1 MRFRVGTHFDY
12 YKLNLIKVMKH
23 RAKALIALSL
33 LCCGLESQA
42 QEQIDY
48 YNVDFSEGIPAEMS
62 TYDLDGQTLH
72 YTMIQSGFKQ
82 GQAWVGKRE
91 DKNENRYAASACR
104 YKEIEG
110 ETLEASDDW
119 LVLPA
124 VWVRDDDATLS
135 WRGASISAKLETAS
149 GYKVCISTVG
159 DKPEDFSSSPV
170 FETTEESI
178 NSWTQHSLSLKNY
191 AGQRIYIAF
200 VNNSATGEIL
210 GIDDVVVSGSKGLCD
225 LVVDSDR
232 YIFERN
238 DLTVRGYVEACS
250 DEVITDVTVKCIS
263 SETEVEK
270 TYSSLALAKGD
281 KLEFELPNALQVDYG
296 QTLDYQV
303 IAVVNNAVTTD
314 PAKCQATALMQKFH
328 KNIVVEE
335 ATGMWCTYCPAGI
348 VAMEELEKRY
358 PDTFI
363 GLALHYND
371 QLAVD
376 DYVMDLSFPDGFPT
390 GWINRRY
397 YTSPMVQIHEDGV
410 TRYTMLDGGFE
421 TYYLE
426 EMALPAVAEIDVVAK
441 QEGKAYRVMSTLC
454 FAMDDVDADYR
465 IAYAIIENDVTGN
478 GYYQVNGYSGQDVD
492 MGGFEDL
499 PATIYD
505 IEFQHVVRAIYDDYQ
520 GVAGSVPTE
529 ISGGEKYIHEYLVEL
544 PSTVGDAKNVEVV
557 AMLIDMKTD
566 AIINAD
572 KVDLLSGIEAVGV
585 DGLAMQCDAVDGMVR
600 VKVVGDVAYDSQ
612 VAMYDVHGRLIDVK
626 KIVDN
631 RAELGGNCSSGV
643 YVIVLT
649 DGDRQMTEKIIVR

>member
-1 MRFRVGTHFDY
+1 MVDNMTKYSCRLLVMLCLMSLGISANAQQKVVY
-12 YKLNLIKVMKH
+12 Y
-23 RAKALIALSL
+23 
-33 LCCGLESQA
+33 GE
-42 QEQIDY
+42 
-48 YNVDFSEGIPAEMS
+48 DFSDGFPAEIS

-72 YTMIQSGFKQ
+72 YTMVQAGFKQ
-82 GQAWVGKRE
+82 GQSWIDKRE
-91 DKNENRYAASACR
+91 GKTDNRYAASACR
-104 YKEIEG
+104 YKEVEG
-110 ETLEASDDW
+110 ETLGPSDDW
-119 LVLPA
+119 MVLPKI
-124 VWVRDDDATLS
+124 WVRDADAVLR
-135 WRGASISAKLETAS
+135 WRAMTVNSKSEDGAGYQVRISLDGAQ
-149 GYKVCISTVG
+149 
-159 DKPEDFSSSPV
+159 PNDFVQLPV
-170 FETTEESI
+170 EEVEAESVNTWTEHE
-178 NSWTQHSLSLKNY
+178 LSLKDY

-200 VNNSATGEIL
+200 VNNSAKGEIL
-210 GIDDVVVSGSKGLCD
+210 AVDDIVVDGSKGVCD
-225 LVVDSDR
+225 LVVNSDR
-232 YIFERN
+232 YIFEHK

-529 ISGGEKYIHEYLVEL
+529 ISGGEKYTHEYLVEL

-600 VKVVGDVAYDSQ
+600 VKVIGDVAYDSQ

-631 RAELGGNCSSGV
+631 RAELGSNCSSGV

>member
-1 MRFRVGTHFDY
+1 MRYRGII
-12 YKLNLIKVMKH
+12 LS
-23 RAKALIALSL
+23 ALTMF
-33 LCCGLESQA
+33 CGLVSQA

-48 YNVDFSEGIPAEMS
+48 YNVDFSNGIPTEMS
-62 TYDLDGQTLH
+62 AYDLDSQTLH
-72 YTMIQSGFKQ
+72 YTMIQAGFKQ
-82 GQAWVGKRE
+82 GEAWIGKRE
-91 DKNENRYAASACR
+91 NKSENRYAASACR
-104 YKEIEG
+104 YKEVEG
-110 ETLEASDDW
+110 ETLGPSNDW
-119 LVLPA
+119 LVSPA
-124 VWVRDDDATLS
+124 IWVRDADAVLKWKGSTINAKAEE
-135 WRGASISAKLETAS
+135 GASYE
-149 GYKVCISTVG
+149 VRISTEG
-159 DKPEDFSSSPV
+159 DKPEDFTQSPV
-170 FETTEESI
+170 FTTMSESV
-178 NSWTQHSLSLKNY
+178 NSWTEHELSLKDY
-191 AGQRIYIAF
+191 AGQRVYIAF

-210 GIDDVVVSGSKGLCD
+210 GIDDVLVAGSKGVCD
-225 LVVDSDR
+225 LVVNSDR
-232 YIFERN
+232 YIFEHN
-238 DLTVRGYVEACS
+238 DLTIRGYVEACS
-250 DEVITDVTVKCIS
+250 DEVVTDVTIKCVS
-263 SETEVEK
+263 SKGEVEA
-270 TYSSLALAKGD
+270 TYGSLSLTKGQ
-281 KLEFELPNALQVDYG
+281 KYEFEMPAAIQLVYG
-296 QTLDYQV
+296 EELDYQV

-314 PAKCQATALMQKFH
+314 PINCQATALMQKFH

-335 ATGMWCTYCPAGI
+335 ATGMWCTYCPSGI
-348 VAMEELEKRY
+348 VAMERLEEKY

-376 DYVMDLSFPDGFPT
+376 DYVMDLSFPSGFPT

-397 YTSPMVQIHEDGV
+397 YTDPMVEIEENGV
-410 TRYTMLDGGFE
+410 KKYTMLNGGFE

-441 QEGKAYRVMSTLC
+441 QEGKDYRVMSTLC

-529 ISGGEKYIHEYLVEL
+529 ISGGEKYTHEYLVEL

-600 VKVVGDVAYDSQ
+600 VKVIGDVAYDSQ

-631 RAELGGNCSSGV
+631 RAELGSNCSTGV

>member
-1 MRFRVGTHFDY
+1 MVDNMTKYSCRLLVMLCLMSLGISANAQQKVVY
-12 YKLNLIKVMKH
+12 Y
-23 RAKALIALSL
+23 
-33 LCCGLESQA
+33 GE
-42 QEQIDY
+42 
-48 YNVDFSEGIPAEMS
+48 DFSDGFPAEIS

-72 YTMIQSGFKQ
+72 YTMVQAGFKQ
-82 GQAWVGKRE
+82 GQSWIDKRE
-91 DKNENRYAASACR
+91 GKTDNRYAASACR
-104 YKEIEG
+104 YKEVEG
-110 ETLEASDDW
+110 ETLGPSDDW
-119 LVLPA
+119 MVLPKI
-124 VWVRDDDATLS
+124 WVRDADAVLRWRAMTVNSKSEDGAGYQVRISLDGAQPDDFVQL
-135 WRGASISAKLETAS
+135 
-149 GYKVCISTVG
+149 
-159 DKPEDFSSSPV
+159 PV
-170 FETTEESI
+170 VEVEAESVNTWTEHE
-178 NSWTQHSLSLKNY
+178 LSLKDY

-200 VNNSATGEIL
+200 VNNSAKGEIL
-210 GIDDVVVSGSKGLCD
+210 AVDDIVVDGSKGVCD
-225 LVVDSDR
+225 LVVNSDR
-232 YIFERN
+232 YIFEHK

-397 YTSPMVQIHEDGV
+397 YTSPMVQIHEDGA

-529 ISGGEKYIHEYLVEL
+529 ISGGEKYTHEYLVEL
-544 PSTVGDAKNVEVV
+544 PSTVSDAKNVEVV

-566 AIINAD
+566 TIINAD
-572 KVDLLSGIEAVGV
+572 KVDLLSGIKAVGV

-600 VKVVGDVAYDSQ
+600 VKVIGDVAYDSQ

>member
-1 MRFRVGTHFDY
+1 MRYRGII
-12 YKLNLIKVMKH
+12 LS
-23 RAKALIALSL
+23 ALTMF
-33 LCCGLESQA
+33 CGLVSQA

-48 YNVDFSEGIPAEMS
+48 YNVDFSNGIPTEMS
-62 TYDLDGQTLH
+62 AYDLDSQTLH
-72 YTMIQSGFKQ
+72 YTMIQAGFKQ
-82 GQAWVGKRE
+82 GEAWIGKRE
-91 DKNENRYAASACR
+91 NKSENRYAASACR
-104 YKEIEG
+104 YKEVEG
-110 ETLEASDDW
+110 ETLGPSNDW
-119 LVLPA
+119 LVSPA
-124 VWVRDDDATLS
+124 IWVRDADAVLKWKGSTINAKAEE
-135 WRGASISAKLETAS
+135 GASYE
-149 GYKVCISTVG
+149 VRISTEG
-159 DKPEDFSSSPV
+159 DKPEDFTQSPV
-170 FETTEESI
+170 FTTMSESV
-178 NSWTQHSLSLKNY
+178 NSWTEHELSLKDY
-191 AGQRIYIAF
+191 AGQRVYIAF

-210 GIDDVVVSGSKGLCD
+210 GIDDVLVAGSKGVCD
-225 LVVDSDR
+225 LVVNSDR
-232 YIFERN
+232 YIFEHN
-238 DLTVRGYVEACS
+238 DLTIRGYVEACS
-250 DEVITDVTVKCIS
+250 DEVVTDVTIKCVS
-263 SETEVEK
+263 SKGEVEA
-270 TYSSLALAKGD
+270 TYGSLSLTKGQ
-281 KLEFELPNALQVDYG
+281 KYEFEMPAAIQLVYG
-296 QTLDYQV
+296 EELDYQV

-314 PAKCQATALMQKFH
+314 PINCQATALMQKFH

-335 ATGMWCTYCPAGI
+335 ATGMWCTYCPSGI
-348 VAMEELEKRY
+348 VAMERLEEKY

-371 QLAVD
+371 QLGVD
-376 DYVMDLSFPDGFPT
+376 DYVLGLSFPSGFPT

-397 YTSPMVQIHEDGV
+397 YTDPMVEIEENGV
-410 TRYTMLDGGFE
+410 KKYTMLNGGFE

-441 QEGKAYRVMSTLC
+441 QEGKDYRVMSTLC

-529 ISGGEKYIHEYLVEL
+529 ISGGEKYTHEYLVEL

-600 VKVVGDVAYDSQ
+600 VKVIGDVAYDSQ

-631 RAELGGNCSSGV
+631 RAELGSNCSTGV

>member
-1 MRFRVGTHFDY
+1 MVDNMTKYSCRLLVMLCLMSLGISANAQQKVVY
-12 YKLNLIKVMKH
+12 Y
-23 RAKALIALSL
+23 
-33 LCCGLESQA
+33 GE
-42 QEQIDY
+42 
-48 YNVDFSEGIPAEMS
+48 DFSDGFPAEIS

-72 YTMIQSGFKQ
+72 YTMVQAGFKQ
-82 GQAWVGKRE
+82 GQSWIDKRE
-91 DKNENRYAASACR
+91 GKTDNRYAASACR
-104 YKEIEG
+104 YKEVEG
-110 ETLEASDDW
+110 ETLGPSDDW
-119 LVLPA
+119 MVLPKI
-124 VWVRDDDATLS
+124 WVRDADAVLRWRAMTVNSKSEDGAGYQVRISLDGAEPDDFVQL
-135 WRGASISAKLETAS
+135 
-149 GYKVCISTVG
+149 
-159 DKPEDFSSSPV
+159 PV
-170 FETTEESI
+170 VEVEAESVNTWTEHE
-178 NSWTQHSLSLKNY
+178 LSLKDY

-200 VNNSATGEIL
+200 VNNSAKGEIL
-210 GIDDVVVSGSKGLCD
+210 AVDDIVVDGSKGVCD
-225 LVVDSDR
+225 LVVNSDR
-232 YIFERN
+232 YIFEHK

-397 YTSPMVQIHEDGV
+397 YTSPMVQIQEDGA

-492 MGGFEDL
+492 MGSFEDL

-529 ISGGEKYIHEYLVEL
+529 ISGGEKYTHEYLVEL
-544 PSTVGDAKNVEVV
+544 PSTVDDAKNVEVV

-600 VKVVGDVAYDSQ
+600 VKVIGDVAYDSQ

-631 RAELGGNCSSGV
+631 RAELGSNCSSGV
-643 YVIVLT
+643 YVIMLT

>member
-1 MRFRVGTHFDY
+1 MVDNMTKYSCRLLVMLCLMSLGISANAQQKVVY
-12 YKLNLIKVMKH
+12 Y
-23 RAKALIALSL
+23 
-33 LCCGLESQA
+33 GE
-42 QEQIDY
+42 
-48 YNVDFSEGIPAEMS
+48 DFSDGFPAEIS

-72 YTMIQSGFKQ
+72 YTMVQAGFKQ
-82 GQAWVGKRE
+82 GQSWIDKRE
-91 DKNENRYAASACR
+91 GKTDNRYAASACR
-104 YKEIEG
+104 YKEVEG
-110 ETLEASDDW
+110 ETLGPSDDW
-119 LVLPA
+119 MVLPKI
-124 VWVRDDDATLS
+124 WVRDADAVLRWRAMTVNSKSEDGAGYQVRISLDGAQPDDFVQL
-135 WRGASISAKLETAS
+135 
-149 GYKVCISTVG
+149 
-159 DKPEDFSSSPV
+159 PV
-170 FETTEESI
+170 VEVEAESV
-178 NSWTQHSLSLKNY
+178 NTWSEHELSLKDY

-200 VNNSATGEIL
+200 VNNSAKGEIL
-210 GIDDVVVSGSKGLCD
+210 AVDDIVVDGSKGVCD
-225 LVVDSDR
+225 LVVNSDR
-232 YIFERN
+232 YIFEHK

-250 DEVITDVTVKCIS
+250 DEVITDVTIKCVS

-397 YTSPMVQIHEDGV
+397 YTSPMVQIHEDGA

-441 QEGKAYRVMSTLC
+441 QEGKAYRVMSTFC

-529 ISGGEKYIHEYLVEL
+529 ISGGEKYTHEYLVEL
-544 PSTVGDAKNVEVV
+544 PSTVGNAKNVEVV

-572 KVDLLSGIEAVGV
+572 KVDLLSGVEAVGV

-600 VKVVGDVAYDSQ
+600 VKVIGDVAYDSQ

-631 RAELGGNCSSGV
+631 RAELGSNCSSGV

>member
-1 MRFRVGTHFDY
+1 
-12 YKLNLIKVMKH
+12 MKH
-23 RAKALIALSL
+23 RGIILSVL
-33 LCCGLESQA
+33 TMLCCGIVSQA
-42 QEQIDY
+42 QERIDY
-48 YNVDFSEGIPAEMS
+48 YNVDFSSGIPAEMS
-62 TYDLDGQTLH
+62 AYDLDGQTLH
-72 YTMIQSGFKQ
+72 YTMIQAGFKQ
-82 GQAWVGKRE
+82 GEAWIGKRE
-91 DKNENRYAASACR
+91 NKSENRYAASACR
-104 YKEIEG
+104 YKEVEG
-110 ETLEASDDW
+110 ETLGPSNDW

-124 VWVRDDDATLS
+124 IWVRDADAVLKWKGSTINAKAEE
-135 WRGASISAKLETAS
+135 GASYQVRL
-149 GYKVCISTVG
+149 STVG
-159 DKPEDFSSSPV
+159 GQPENFPESPI
-170 FETTEESI
+170 FETTAESV
-178 NSWTQHSLSLKNY
+178 NSWAEHELSLKDY
-191 AGQRIYIAF
+191 AGQRVYIAF

-210 GIDDVVVSGSKGLCD
+210 GIDDILVAGSKGVCD
-225 LVVDSDR
+225 LVVNSDR
-232 YIFERN
+232 YIFENN
-238 DLTVRGYVEACS
+238 DLTIRGYVEACS
-250 DEVITDVTVKCIS
+250 DEVITDVTIKCVS
-263 SETEVEK
+263 SYGEVEVPFG
-270 TYSSLALAKGD
+270 SLALAKGE
-281 KLEFELPNALQVDYG
+281 KFSFEMLNVWQIDYG
-296 QTLDYQV
+296 QTFDYQV
-303 IAVVNNAVTTD
+303 IAVVNNTVTTD
-314 PAKCQATALMQKFH
+314 PVDCQATALMQKFH

-348 VAMEELEKRY
+348 VAMEELEKKY

-376 DYVMDLSFPDGFPT
+376 EYVSDLSFPDGFPT
-390 GWINRRY
+390 GWINRRFY
-397 YTSPMVQIHEDGV
+397 CDPMVKIEEDGQ
-410 TRYTMLDGGFE
+410 TKYTMLNGGFE

-426 EMALPAVAEIDVVAK
+426 EMALPAEAEISVTAEPSGNGCRVKSDV
-441 QEGKAYRVMSTLC
+441 R
-454 FAMDDVDADYR
+454 FAMDATDADYR
-465 IAYAIIENDVTGN
+465 IAYVVIENDVTGD

-529 ISGGEKYIHEYLVEL
+529 ISGGEKYTHEYLVEL

-600 VKVVGDVAYDSQ
+600 VKVIGDVAYDSQ

-626 KIVDN
+626 KIVN
-631 RAELGGNCSSGV
+631 NGAELGSNCSSGV

>member
-1 MRFRVGTHFDY
+1 MVDNMTKYSCRLLVMLCLMSLGISANAQQKVVY
-12 YKLNLIKVMKH
+12 Y
-23 RAKALIALSL
+23 
-33 LCCGLESQA
+33 GE
-42 QEQIDY
+42 
-48 YNVDFSEGIPAEMS
+48 DFSDGFPAEIS

-72 YTMIQSGFKQ
+72 YTMVQAGFKQ
-82 GQAWVGKRE
+82 GQSWIDKRE
-91 DKNENRYAASACR
+91 GKTDNRYAASACR
-104 YKEIEG
+104 YKEVEG
-110 ETLEASDDW
+110 ETLGPSDDW
-119 LVLPA
+119 MVLPKI
-124 VWVRDDDATLS
+124 WVRDADAVLRWRAMTVNSKSEDGAGYQVRISLDGAQPDDF
-135 WRGASISAKLETAS
+135 
-149 GYKVCISTVG
+149 VQ
-159 DKPEDFSSSPV
+159 SPV
-170 FETTEESI
+170 VEVEAESVNTWTEHE
-178 NSWTQHSLSLKNY
+178 LSLKDY

-200 VNNSATGEIL
+200 VNNSAKGEIL
-210 GIDDVVVSGSKGLCD
+210 AVDDIVVDGSKGVCD
-225 LVVDSDR
+225 LIVNSDR
-232 YIFERN
+232 YIFEHK

-270 TYSSLALAKGD
+270 TYSSLALVKGD

-397 YTSPMVQIHEDGV
+397 YTSPMVQIHEDGA

-529 ISGGEKYIHEYLVEL
+529 ISGGEKYTHEYLVEL

-600 VKVVGDVAYDSQ
+600 VKVIGDVAYDSQ

-631 RAELGGNCSSGV
+631 RAELGSNCSSGV

>member
-1 MRFRVGTHFDY
+1 MRYRGII
-12 YKLNLIKVMKH
+12 LS
-23 RAKALIALSL
+23 ALTMF
-33 LCCGLESQA
+33 CGLVSQA

-48 YNVDFSEGIPAEMS
+48 YNVDFSNGIPTEMS
-62 TYDLDGQTLH
+62 AYDLDSQTLH
-72 YTMIQSGFKQ
+72 YTMIQAGFKQ
-82 GQAWVGKRE
+82 GEAWIGKRE
-91 DKNENRYAASACR
+91 NKSENRYAASACR
-104 YKEIEG
+104 YKEVEG
-110 ETLEASDDW
+110 ETLGPSNDW
-119 LVLPA
+119 LVSPA
-124 VWVRDDDATLS
+124 IWVRDADAVLKWKGSTINAKAEE
-135 WRGASISAKLETAS
+135 GASYE
-149 GYKVCISTVG
+149 VRISTEG
-159 DKPEDFSSSPV
+159 DKPEDFTQSPV
-170 FETTEESI
+170 FTTMSESV
-178 NSWTQHSLSLKNY
+178 NSWTEHEFSLHDY
-191 AGQRIYIAF
+191 AGQRVYIAF

-210 GIDDVVVSGSKGLCD
+210 GIDDVLVAGSKGVCD
-225 LVVDSDR
+225 LVVNSDR
-232 YIFERN
+232 YIFEHN
-238 DLTVRGYVEACS
+238 DLTIRGYVEACS
-250 DEVITDVTVKCIS
+250 DEVVTDVTIKCVS
-263 SETEVEK
+263 SKGEVEA
-270 TYSSLALAKGD
+270 TYGSLSLTKGQ
-281 KLEFELPNALQVDYG
+281 KYEFEMPAAIQLVYG
-296 QTLDYQV
+296 EELDYQV

-314 PAKCQATALMQKFH
+314 PINCQATALMQKFH

-335 ATGMWCTYCPAGI
+335 ATGMWCTYCPSGI
-348 VAMEELEKRY
+348 VAMERLEEKY

-376 DYVMDLSFPDGFPT
+376 DYVSDLSFPDGFPT
-390 GWINRRY
+390 GWINRRFY
-397 YTSPMVQIHEDGV
+397 CDPMVKIEEDGQ
-410 TRYTMLDGGFE
+410 TKYTMLNGGFE

-529 ISGGEKYIHEYLVEL
+529 ISGGEKYTHEYLVEL

-600 VKVVGDVAYDSQ
+600 VKVIGDVAYDSQ

-626 KIVDN
+626 KIVNN
-631 RAELGGNCSSGV
+631 RAELGSNCSSSV

>member
-1 MRFRVGTHFDY
+1 MVDNMTKYSCRLLVMLCLMSLGISANAQQKVVY
-12 YKLNLIKVMKH
+12 Y
-23 RAKALIALSL
+23 
-33 LCCGLESQA
+33 GE
-42 QEQIDY
+42 
-48 YNVDFSEGIPAEMS
+48 DFSDGFPAEIS

-72 YTMIQSGFKQ
+72 YTMVQAGFKQ
-82 GQAWVGKRE
+82 GQSWIDKRE
-91 DKNENRYAASACR
+91 GKTDNRYAASACR
-104 YKEIEG
+104 YKEVEG
-110 ETLEASDDW
+110 ETLGPSDDW
-119 LVLPA
+119 MVLPKI
-124 VWVRDDDATLS
+124 WVRDADAVLRWRAMTVNSKSEDGAGYQVRISLDGAQPDDFVQL
-135 WRGASISAKLETAS
+135 
-149 GYKVCISTVG
+149 
-159 DKPEDFSSSPV
+159 PV
-170 FETTEESI
+170 VEVEAESVNTWTEHE
-178 NSWTQHSLSLKNY
+178 LSLKDY

-200 VNNSATGEIL
+200 VNNSAKGEIL
-210 GIDDVVVSGSKGLCD
+210 AVDDIVVDGSKGVCD
-225 LVVDSDR
+225 LVVNSDR
-232 YIFERN
+232 YIFEHK
-238 DLTVRGYVEACS
+238 DLTVKGYVEACS

-397 YTSPMVQIHEDGV
+397 YTSPMVQIQEDGV

-441 QEGKAYRVMSTLC
+441 QEGNAYRVMSTLC
-454 FAMDDVDADYR
+454 FAMDAADADYR

-529 ISGGEKYIHEYLVEL
+529 ISGGEKYTHEYLVEL
-544 PSTVGDAKNVEVV
+544 PSTVGNAKNVEVV

-572 KVDLLSGIEAVGV
+572 KVDLLSGVEAVGV

-600 VKVVGDVAYDSQ
+600 VKVIGDVAYDSQ

-631 RAELGGNCSSGV
+631 RAELGSNCFSGV

>member
-1 MRFRVGTHFDY
+1 
-12 YKLNLIKVMKH
+12 MKH
-23 RAKALIALSL
+23 RGIILSALTM
-33 LCCGLESQA
+33 LCCVIVSQA

-48 YNVDFSEGIPAEMS
+48 YNVDFSNGIPTEMS
-62 TYDLDGQTLH
+62 AYDLDSQTLH
-72 YTMIQSGFKQ
+72 YTMIQAGFKQ
-82 GQAWVGKRE
+82 GEAWIGKRE
-91 DKNENRYAASACR
+91 NKSENRYAASACR
-104 YKEIEG
+104 YKEVEG
-110 ETLEASDDW
+110 ETLGPSNDW
-119 LVLPA
+119 LVSPA
-124 VWVRDDDATLS
+124 IWVRDADAVLKWKGSTINAKAEE
-135 WRGASISAKLETAS
+135 GASYE
-149 GYKVCISTVG
+149 VRISTEG
-159 DKPEDFSSSPV
+159 DKPEDFTQSPV
-170 FETTEESI
+170 FTTMSESV
-178 NSWTQHSLSLKNY
+178 NSWTEHEFSLHDY
-191 AGQRIYIAF
+191 AGQRVYIAF

-210 GIDDVVVSGSKGLCD
+210 GIDDVLVAGSKGVCD
-225 LVVDSDR
+225 LVVNSDR
-232 YIFERN
+232 YIFEHN
-238 DLTVRGYVEACS
+238 DLTIRGYVEACS
-250 DEVITDVTVKCIS
+250 DEVVTDVTIKCVS
-263 SETEVEK
+263 SKGEVEA
-270 TYSSLALAKGD
+270 TYGSLSLTKGQ
-281 KLEFELPNALQVDYG
+281 KYEFEMPAAIQLVYG
-296 QTLDYQV
+296 EELDYQV

-314 PAKCQATALMQKFH
+314 PINCQATALMQKFH

-335 ATGMWCTYCPAGI
+335 ATGMWCTYCPSGI
-348 VAMEELEKRY
+348 VAMERLEEKY

-376 DYVMDLSFPDGFPT
+376 DYVSDLSFPDGFPT
-390 GWINRRY
+390 GWINRRFY
-397 YTSPMVQIHEDGV
+397 CDPMVKIEEDGQ
-410 TRYTMLDGGFE
+410 TKYTMLNGGFE

-426 EMALPAVAEIDVVAK
+426 EMTLPAVAEINVSAK
-441 QEGKAYRVMSTLC
+441 QEGKDYRVMSTLC

-478 GYYQVNGYSGQDVD
+478 GYYQVNGYSGQVVD

-529 ISGGEKYIHEYLVEL
+529 ISGGEKYTHEYLVEL

-572 KVDLLSGIEAVGV
+572 KVDLLSGIEAVDV
-585 DGLAMQCDAVDGMVR
+585 DGLAMQCDAVDGVAR
-600 VKVVGDVAYDSQ
+600 VKVIGDVAYDSQ

-631 RAELGGNCSSGV
+631 RAELGSNCSSGV

>member
-1 MRFRVGTHFDY
+1 MRYRGII
-12 YKLNLIKVMKH
+12 LS
-23 RAKALIALSL
+23 ALTMF
-33 LCCGLESQA
+33 CGLVSQA

-48 YNVDFSEGIPAEMS
+48 YNVDFSNGIPTEMS
-62 TYDLDGQTLH
+62 AYDLDSQTLH
-72 YTMIQSGFKQ
+72 YTMIQAGFKQ
-82 GQAWVGKRE
+82 GEAWIGKRE
-91 DKNENRYAASACR
+91 NKSENRYAASACR
-104 YKEIEG
+104 YKEVEG
-110 ETLEASDDW
+110 ETLGPSNDW
-119 LVLPA
+119 LVSPA
-124 VWVRDDDATLS
+124 IWVRDADAVLKWKGSTINAKAEE
-135 WRGASISAKLETAS
+135 GASYE
-149 GYKVCISTVG
+149 VRISTEG
-159 DKPEDFSSSPV
+159 DKPEDFTQSPV
-170 FETTEESI
+170 FTTMSESV
-178 NSWTQHSLSLKNY
+178 NSWTEHEFSLHDY
-191 AGQRIYIAF
+191 AGQRVYIAF

-210 GIDDVVVSGSKGLCD
+210 GIDDVLVAGSKGVCD
-225 LVVDSDR
+225 LVVNSDR
-232 YIFERN
+232 YIFEHN
-238 DLTVRGYVEACS
+238 DLTIRGYVEACS
-250 DEVITDVTVKCIS
+250 DEVVTDVTIKCVS
-263 SETEVEK
+263 SKGEVEA
-270 TYSSLALAKGD
+270 TYGSLSLTKGQ
-281 KLEFELPNALQVDYG
+281 KYEFEMPAAIQLVYG
-296 QTLDYQV
+296 EELDYQV

-314 PAKCQATALMQKFH
+314 PINCQATALMQKFH

-335 ATGMWCTYCPAGI
+335 ATGMWCTYCPSGI
-348 VAMEELEKRY
+348 VAMERLEEKY

-376 DYVMDLSFPDGFPT
+376 DYVSDLSFPDGFPT
-390 GWINRRY
+390 GWINRRFY
-397 YTSPMVQIHEDGV
+397 CDPMVKIEEDGQ
-410 TRYTMLDGGFE
+410 TKYTMLNGGFE

-426 EMALPAVAEIDVVAK
+426 EMTLPAVAEIDVVAK

-529 ISGGEKYIHEYLVEL
+529 ISGGEKYTHEYLVEL

-600 VKVVGDVAYDSQ
+600 VKVIGDVAHDSQ

-631 RAELGGNCSSGV
+631 RAELGSNCSSGV

-649 DGDRQMTEKIIVR
+649 DGDRQMTEKIIVQ

>member
-1 MRFRVGTHFDY
+1 MVDNMTKYSCRLLVMLCLMSLGISANAQQKVVY
-12 YKLNLIKVMKH
+12 Y
-23 RAKALIALSL
+23 
-33 LCCGLESQA
+33 GE
-42 QEQIDY
+42 
-48 YNVDFSEGIPAEMS
+48 DFSDGFPAEIS

-72 YTMIQSGFKQ
+72 YTMVQAGFKQ
-82 GQAWVGKRE
+82 GQSWIDKRE
-91 DKNENRYAASACR
+91 GKTDNRYAASACR
-104 YKEIEG
+104 YKEVEG
-110 ETLEASDDW
+110 ETLGPSDDW
-119 LVLPA
+119 MVLPKI
-124 VWVRDDDATLS
+124 WVRDADAVLRWRAMTVNSKSEDGAGYQVRISLDGSQPDDFVQL
-135 WRGASISAKLETAS
+135 
-149 GYKVCISTVG
+149 
-159 DKPEDFSSSPV
+159 PV
-170 FETTEESI
+170 VEVEAESVNTWTEHE
-178 NSWTQHSLSLKNY
+178 LSLKDY

-200 VNNSATGEIL
+200 VNNSAKGEIL
-210 GIDDVVVSGSKGLCD
+210 AVDDIVVDGSKGVCD
-225 LVVDSDR
+225 LVVNSDR
-232 YIFERN
+232 YIFEHK

-250 DEVITDVTVKCIS
+250 DEVITDVTIKCVS

-397 YTSPMVQIHEDGV
+397 YTSPMVQIQEDGV

-441 QEGKAYRVMSTLC
+441 QEGNTYRVMSTLC
-454 FAMDDVDADYR
+454 FAMDAADADYR

-529 ISGGEKYIHEYLVEL
+529 ISGGEKYTHEYLVEL
-544 PSTVGDAKNVEVV
+544 PSTVGNAKNVEVV

-572 KVDLLSGIEAVGV
+572 KVDLLSGVEAVGV

-600 VKVVGDVAYDSQ
+600 VKVIGDVAYDSQ

-631 RAELGGNCSSGV
+631 RAELGSNCFSGV

>member
-1 MRFRVGTHFDY
+1 MRYRGII
-12 YKLNLIKVMKH
+12 LS
-23 RAKALIALSL
+23 ALTMF
-33 LCCGLESQA
+33 CGLVSQA

-48 YNVDFSEGIPAEMS
+48 YNVDFSNGIPTEMS
-62 TYDLDGQTLH
+62 AYDLDSQTLH
-72 YTMIQSGFKQ
+72 YTMIQAGFKQ
-82 GQAWVGKRE
+82 GEAWIGKRE
-91 DKNENRYAASACR
+91 NKSENRYAASACR
-104 YKEIEG
+104 YKEVEG
-110 ETLEASDDW
+110 ETLGPSNDW
-119 LVLPA
+119 LVSPA
-124 VWVRDDDATLS
+124 IWVRDADAVLKWKGSTINAKAEE
-135 WRGASISAKLETAS
+135 GASYEVRISIE
-149 GYKVCISTVG
+149 G
-159 DKPEDFSSSPV
+159 DKPEDFTQSPV
-170 FETTEESI
+170 FTTMSESV
-178 NSWTQHSLSLKNY
+178 NSWTEHEFSLHDY
-191 AGQRIYIAF
+191 AGQRVYIAF

-210 GIDDVVVSGSKGLCD
+210 GIDDVLVAGSKGVCD
-225 LVVDSDR
+225 LVVNSDR
-232 YIFERN
+232 YIFEHN
-238 DLTVRGYVEACS
+238 DLTIRGYVEACS
-250 DEVITDVTVKCIS
+250 DEVVTDVTIKCVS
-263 SETEVEK
+263 SKGEVEA
-270 TYSSLALAKGD
+270 TYGSLSLTKGQ
-281 KLEFELPNALQVDYG
+281 KYEFEMPAAIQLVYG
-296 QTLDYQV
+296 EELDYQV

-314 PAKCQATALMQKFH
+314 PINCQATALMQKFH

-335 ATGMWCTYCPAGI
+335 ATGMWCTYCPSGI
-348 VAMEELEKRY
+348 VAMERLEEKY

-371 QLAVD
+371 QLGVD
-376 DYVMDLSFPDGFPT
+376 DYVLGLSFPSGFPT

-397 YTSPMVQIHEDGV
+397 YTDPMVQIHEDGV

-441 QEGKAYRVMSTLC
+441 QEGKDYRVMSTLC

-478 GYYQVNGYSGQDVD
+478 GYYQVNGYSGQEVD

-529 ISGGEKYIHEYLVEL
+529 ISGGEKYTHEYLVEL

-600 VKVVGDVAYDSQ
+600 VKVIGDVAYDSQ

-631 RAELGGNCSSGV
+631 RAELGSNCSSGV

>member
-1 MRFRVGTHFDY
+1 MVDNMTKYSCRLLVMLCLMPLGISANAQQKVVY
-12 YKLNLIKVMKH
+12 Y
-23 RAKALIALSL
+23 
-33 LCCGLESQA
+33 GE
-42 QEQIDY
+42 
-48 YNVDFSEGIPAEMS
+48 DFSDGFPAEIS

-72 YTMIQSGFKQ
+72 YTMVQAGFKQ
-82 GQAWVGKRE
+82 GQSWIDKRE
-91 DKNENRYAASACR
+91 GKTDNRYAASACR
-104 YKEIEG
+104 YKEVEG
-110 ETLEASDDW
+110 ETLGPSDDW
-119 LVLPA
+119 MVLPKI
-124 VWVRDDDATLS
+124 WVRDADAVLRWRAMTVNSKSEDGAGYQVRISLDGAEPDDFVQL
-135 WRGASISAKLETAS
+135 
-149 GYKVCISTVG
+149 
-159 DKPEDFSSSPV
+159 PV
-170 FETTEESI
+170 VEVEAESVNTWTEHE
-178 NSWTQHSLSLKNY
+178 LSLKDY

-200 VNNSATGEIL
+200 VNNSAKGEIL
-210 GIDDVVVSGSKGLCD
+210 AVDDIVVDGSKGVCD
-225 LVVDSDR
+225 LVVNSDR
-232 YIFERN
+232 YIFEHK

-263 SETEVEK
+263 NETEVEK
-270 TYSSLALAKGD
+270 TYSSLALVKGD

-397 YTSPMVQIHEDGV
+397 YTSPMVQIQEDGA

-426 EMALPAVAEIDVVAK
+426 EMSLPAVAEIDVVAK

-529 ISGGEKYIHEYLVEL
+529 ISGGEKYTHEYLVEL

-600 VKVVGDVAYDSQ
+600 VKVIGDVAYDSQ

-631 RAELGGNCSSGV
+631 RAELGSNCSSGV

>member
-1 MRFRVGTHFDY
+1 
-12 YKLNLIKVMKH
+12 MKH
-23 RAKALIALSL
+23 RGIILSALTM
-33 LCCGLESQA
+33 LCCVIVSQA

-48 YNVDFSEGIPAEMS
+48 YNVDFSNGIPTEMS
-62 TYDLDGQTLH
+62 AYDLDSQTLH
-72 YTMIQSGFKQ
+72 YTMIQAGFKQ
-82 GQAWVGKRE
+82 GEAWIGKRE
-91 DKNENRYAASACR
+91 NKSENRYAASACR
-104 YKEIEG
+104 YKEVEG
-110 ETLEASDDW
+110 ETLGPSNDW
-119 LVLPA
+119 LVSPA
-124 VWVRDDDATLS
+124 IWVRDADAVLKWKGSTINAKAEE
-135 WRGASISAKLETAS
+135 GASYE
-149 GYKVCISTVG
+149 VRISTEG
-159 DKPEDFSSSPV
+159 DKPEDFTQSPV
-170 FETTEESI
+170 FTTMSESV
-178 NSWTQHSLSLKNY
+178 NSWTEHEFSLHDY
-191 AGQRIYIAF
+191 AGQRVYIAF

-210 GIDDVVVSGSKGLCD
+210 GIDDVLVAGSKGVCD
-225 LVVDSDR
+225 LVVNSDR
-232 YIFERN
+232 YIFEHN
-238 DLTVRGYVEACS
+238 DLTIRGYVEACS
-250 DEVITDVTVKCIS
+250 DEVVTDVTIKCVS
-263 SETEVEK
+263 SKGEVEA
-270 TYSSLALAKGD
+270 TYGSLSLTKGQ
-281 KLEFELPNALQVDYG
+281 KYEFEMPAAIQLVYG
-296 QTLDYQV
+296 EELDYQV

-314 PAKCQATALMQKFH
+314 PINCQATALMQKFH

-335 ATGMWCTYCPAGI
+335 ATGMWCTYCPSGI
-348 VAMEELEKRY
+348 VAMERLEEKY

-376 DYVMDLSFPDGFPT
+376 DYVSDLSFPDGFPT
-390 GWINRRY
+390 GWINRRFY
-397 YTSPMVQIHEDGV
+397 CDPMVKIEEDGQ
-410 TRYTMLDGGFE
+410 TKYTMLNGGFE

-426 EMALPAVAEIDVVAK
+426 EMTLPAVAEINVSAK
-441 QEGKAYRVMSTLC
+441 QEGKDYRVMSTLC

-478 GYYQVNGYSGQDVD
+478 GYYQVNGYSGQVVD

-529 ISGGEKYIHEYLVEL
+529 ISGGEKYTHEYLVEL

-600 VKVVGDVAYDSQ
+600 VKVIGDVAYDSQ

-631 RAELGGNCSSGV
+631 RAELGSNCSSGV

>member
-1 MRFRVGTHFDY
+1 MRYRGII
-12 YKLNLIKVMKH
+12 LS
-23 RAKALIALSL
+23 ALTMF
-33 LCCGLESQA
+33 CGLVSQA

-48 YNVDFSEGIPAEMS
+48 YNVDFSNGIPTEMS
-62 TYDLDGQTLH
+62 AYDLDSQTLH
-72 YTMIQSGFKQ
+72 YTMIQAGFKQ
-82 GQAWVGKRE
+82 GEAWIGKRE
-91 DKNENRYAASACR
+91 NKSENRYAASACR
-104 YKEIEG
+104 YKEVEG
-110 ETLEASDDW
+110 ETLGPSNDW
-119 LVLPA
+119 LVSPA
-124 VWVRDDDATLS
+124 IWVRDADAVLKWKGSTINAKAEE
-135 WRGASISAKLETAS
+135 GASYE
-149 GYKVCISTVG
+149 VRISTEG
-159 DKPEDFSSSPV
+159 DKPEDFTQSPV
-170 FETTEESI
+170 FTTMSESV
-178 NSWTQHSLSLKNY
+178 NSWTEHELSLKDY
-191 AGQRIYIAF
+191 AGQRVYIAF

-210 GIDDVVVSGSKGLCD
+210 GIDDVLVAGSKGVCD
-225 LVVDSDR
+225 LVVNSDR
-232 YIFERN
+232 YIFEHN
-238 DLTVRGYVEACS
+238 DLTIRGYVEACS
-250 DEVITDVTVKCIS
+250 DEVVTDVTIKCVS
-263 SETEVEK
+263 SKGEVEA
-270 TYSSLALAKGD
+270 TYGSLSLTKGQ
-281 KLEFELPNALQVDYG
+281 KYEFEMPAAIQLVYG
-296 QTLDYQV
+296 EELDYQV

-314 PAKCQATALMQKFH
+314 PINCQATALMQKFH

-335 ATGMWCTYCPAGI
+335 ATGMWCTYCPSGI
-348 VAMEELEKRY
+348 VAMERLEEKY

-376 DYVMDLSFPDGFPT
+376 DYVSDLSFPDGFPT
-390 GWINRRY
+390 GWINRRFY
-397 YTSPMVQIHEDGV
+397 CDPMVKIEEDGQ
-410 TRYTMLDGGFE
+410 TKYTMLNGGFE

-529 ISGGEKYIHEYLVEL
+529 ISGGEKYTHEYLVEL

-600 VKVVGDVAYDSQ
+600 VKVIGDVAYDSQ

-626 KIVDN
+626 KIVNN
-631 RAELGGNCSSGV
+631 RAELGSNCSSGV

>member
-1 MRFRVGTHFDY
+1 MVDNMTKYSCRLLVMLCLMSLGISANAQQKVVY
-12 YKLNLIKVMKH
+12 Y
-23 RAKALIALSL
+23 
-33 LCCGLESQA
+33 GE
-42 QEQIDY
+42 
-48 YNVDFSEGIPAEMS
+48 DFSDGFPAEIS

-72 YTMIQSGFKQ
+72 YTMVQAGFKQ
-82 GQAWVGKRE
+82 GQSWIDKRE
-91 DKNENRYAASACR
+91 GKTDNRYAASACR
-104 YKEIEG
+104 YKEVEG
-110 ETLEASDDW
+110 ETLGPSDDW
-119 LVLPA
+119 MVLPKI
-124 VWVRDDDATLS
+124 WVRDADAVLRWRAMTVNSKSEDGAGYQVRISLDGSQPDDFVQL
-135 WRGASISAKLETAS
+135 
-149 GYKVCISTVG
+149 
-159 DKPEDFSSSPV
+159 PV
-170 FETTEESI
+170 VEVEAESV
-178 NSWTQHSLSLKNY
+178 NTWSEHELSLNDY

-200 VNNSATGEIL
+200 VNNSAKGEIL
-210 GIDDVVVSGSKGLCD
+210 AVDDIVVDGSKGVCD
-225 LVVDSDR
+225 LVVNSDR
-232 YIFERN
+232 YIFEHK

-250 DEVITDVTVKCIS
+250 DEVITDVTIKCVS

-397 YTSPMVQIHEDGV
+397 YTSPMVQIHEDGA

-426 EMALPAVAEIDVVAK
+426 EMALPAVAEIDVAAK
-441 QEGKAYRVMSTLC
+441 QEGKAYRVMSNLC

-492 MGGFEDL
+492 IGGFEDL

-529 ISGGEKYIHEYLVEL
+529 ISGGEKYTHEYLVEL

-600 VKVVGDVAYDSQ
+600 VKVIGDVAYDSQ

-631 RAELGGNCSSGV
+631 RAELGSNCSSGV

>member
-1 MRFRVGTHFDY
+1 MF
-12 YKLNLIKVMKH
+12 
-23 RAKALIALSL
+23 
-33 LCCGLESQA
+33 CGLVSQA

-48 YNVDFSEGIPAEMS
+48 YNVDFSNGIPTEMS
-62 TYDLDGQTLH
+62 AYDLDSQTLH
-72 YTMIQSGFKQ
+72 YTMIQAGFKQ
-82 GQAWVGKRE
+82 GEAWIGKRE
-91 DKNENRYAASACR
+91 NKSENRYAASACR
-104 YKEIEG
+104 YKEVEG
-110 ETLEASDDW
+110 ETLGPSNDW
-119 LVLPA
+119 LVSPA
-124 VWVRDDDATLS
+124 IWVRDADAVLKWKGSTINAKAEE
-135 WRGASISAKLETAS
+135 GASYE
-149 GYKVCISTVG
+149 VRISTEG
-159 DKPEDFSSSPV
+159 DKPEDFTQSPV
-170 FETTEESI
+170 FTTMSESV
-178 NSWTQHSLSLKNY
+178 NSWTEHEFSLHDY
-191 AGQRIYIAF
+191 AGQRVYIAF

-210 GIDDVVVSGSKGLCD
+210 GIDDVLVAGSKGVCD
-225 LVVDSDR
+225 LVVNSDR
-232 YIFERN
+232 YIFEHN
-238 DLTVRGYVEACS
+238 DLTIRGYVEACS
-250 DEVITDVTVKCIS
+250 DEVVTDVTIKCVS
-263 SETEVEK
+263 SKGEVEA
-270 TYSSLALAKGD
+270 TYGSLSLTKGQ
-281 KLEFELPNALQVDYG
+281 KYEFEMPAAIQLVYG
-296 QTLDYQV
+296 EELDYQV

-314 PAKCQATALMQKFH
+314 PINCQATALMQKFH

-335 ATGMWCTYCPAGI
+335 ATGMWCTYCPSGI
-348 VAMEELEKRY
+348 VAMERLEEKY

-376 DYVMDLSFPDGFPT
+376 DYVSDLSFPDGFPT
-390 GWINRRY
+390 GWINRRFY
-397 YTSPMVQIHEDGV
+397 CDPMVKIEEDGQ
-410 TRYTMLDGGFE
+410 TKYTMLNGGFE

-426 EMALPAVAEIDVVAK
+426 EMTLPAVAEIDVVAK

-529 ISGGEKYIHEYLVEL
+529 ISGGEKYTHEYLVEL

-600 VKVVGDVAYDSQ
+600 VKVIGDVAHDSQ

-631 RAELGGNCSSGV
+631 RAELGSNCSSGV

>member
-1 MRFRVGTHFDY
+1 MVDNMTKYSCRLLVMLCLMSLGISANAQQKVVY
-12 YKLNLIKVMKH
+12 Y
-23 RAKALIALSL
+23 
-33 LCCGLESQA
+33 GE
-42 QEQIDY
+42 
-48 YNVDFSEGIPAEMS
+48 DFSDGFPAEIS

-72 YTMIQSGFKQ
+72 YTMVQAGFKQ
-82 GQAWVGKRE
+82 GQSWIDKRE
-91 DKNENRYAASACR
+91 GKTDNRYAASACR
-104 YKEIEG
+104 YKEVEG
-110 ETLEASDDW
+110 ETLGPSDDW
-119 LVLPA
+119 MVLPKI
-124 VWVRDDDATLS
+124 WVRDADAVLRWRAMTVNSKSEDGAGYQVRISLDGAEPDDFVQL
-135 WRGASISAKLETAS
+135 
-149 GYKVCISTVG
+149 
-159 DKPEDFSSSPV
+159 PV
-170 FETTEESI
+170 VEVEAESVNTWTEHE
-178 NSWTQHSLSLKNY
+178 LSLKDY

-200 VNNSATGEIL
+200 VNNSAKGEIL
-210 GIDDVVVSGSKGLCD
+210 AVDDIVVDGSKGVCD
-225 LVVDSDR
+225 LVVNSDR
-232 YIFERN
+232 YIFEHK

-397 YTSPMVQIHEDGV
+397 YTSPMVQIQEDGV

-529 ISGGEKYIHEYLVEL
+529 ISGGEKYTHEYLVEL
-544 PSTVGDAKNVEVV
+544 PSTVGNAKNVEVV

-572 KVDLLSGIEAVGV
+572 KVDLLSGVEAVGV

-600 VKVVGDVAYDSQ
+600 VKVIGDVAYDSE
-612 VAMYDVHGRLIDVK
+612 VAMYDVHGRLVDVK

-631 RAELGGNCSSGV
+631 RVELGSNCSSGV

>member
-1 MRFRVGTHFDY
+1 MVDNMTKYSCRLLVMLCLMSLGISANAQQKVVY
-12 YKLNLIKVMKH
+12 Y
-23 RAKALIALSL
+23 
-33 LCCGLESQA
+33 GE
-42 QEQIDY
+42 
-48 YNVDFSEGIPAEMS
+48 DFSDGFPAEIS

-72 YTMIQSGFKQ
+72 YTMVQAGFKQ
-82 GQAWVGKRE
+82 GQSWIDKRE
-91 DKNENRYAASACR
+91 GKTDNRYAASACR
-104 YKEIEG
+104 YKEVEG
-110 ETLEASDDW
+110 ETLGPSDDW
-119 LVLPA
+119 MVLPKI
-124 VWVRDDDATLS
+124 WVRDADAVLRWRAMTVNSKSEDGAGYQVRISLDGAQPDDF
-135 WRGASISAKLETAS
+135 
-149 GYKVCISTVG
+149 VQ
-159 DKPEDFSSSPV
+159 SPV
-170 FETTEESI
+170 VEVEAESVNTWTEHE
-178 NSWTQHSLSLKNY
+178 LSLKDY

-200 VNNSATGEIL
+200 VNNSAKGEIL
-210 GIDDVVVSGSKGLCD
+210 AVDDIVVEGSKGVCD
-225 LVVDSDR
+225 LVVNSDR
-232 YIFERN
+232 YIFEHK

-270 TYSSLALAKGD
+270 TYSLLVLAKGD

-397 YTSPMVQIHEDGV
+397 YTSPMVQIHEDGA

-529 ISGGEKYIHEYLVEL
+529 ISGGEKYTHEYLVEL
-544 PSTVGDAKNVEVV
+544 PSTVGNAKNVEVV

-600 VKVVGDVAYDSQ
+600 VKVIGDVAYDSQ

-631 RAELGGNCSSGV
+631 RAELGSNCFSGV

>member
-1 MRFRVGTHFDY
+1 MRYRGII
-12 YKLNLIKVMKH
+12 LS
-23 RAKALIALSL
+23 ALTMF
-33 LCCGLESQA
+33 CGLVSQA

-48 YNVDFSEGIPAEMS
+48 YNVDFSNGIPTEMS
-62 TYDLDGQTLH
+62 AYDLDSQTLH
-72 YTMIQSGFKQ
+72 YTMIQAGFKQ
-82 GQAWVGKRE
+82 GEAWIGKRE
-91 DKNENRYAASACR
+91 NKSENRYAASACR
-104 YKEIEG
+104 YKEVEG
-110 ETLEASDDW
+110 ETLGPSNDW
-119 LVLPA
+119 LVSPA
-124 VWVRDDDATLS
+124 IWVRDADAVLKWKGSTINAKAEE
-135 WRGASISAKLETAS
+135 GASYEVRISIE
-149 GYKVCISTVG
+149 G
-159 DKPEDFSSSPV
+159 DKPEDFTQSPV
-170 FETTEESI
+170 FTTMSESV
-178 NSWTQHSLSLKNY
+178 NSWTEHEFSLHDY
-191 AGQRIYIAF
+191 AGQRVYIAF

-210 GIDDVVVSGSKGLCD
+210 GIDDVLVAGSKGVCD
-225 LVVDSDR
+225 LVVNSDR
-232 YIFERN
+232 YIFEHN
-238 DLTVRGYVEACS
+238 DLTIRGYVEACS
-250 DEVITDVTVKCIS
+250 DEVVTDVTIKCVS
-263 SETEVEK
+263 SKGEVEA
-270 TYSSLALAKGD
+270 TYGSLSLTKGQ
-281 KLEFELPNALQVDYG
+281 KYEFEMPAAIQLVYG
-296 QTLDYQV
+296 EELDYQV

-314 PAKCQATALMQKFH
+314 PINCQATALMQKFH

-335 ATGMWCTYCPAGI
+335 ATGMWCTYCPSGI
-348 VAMEELEKRY
+348 VAMERLEEKY

-376 DYVMDLSFPDGFPT
+376 DYVSDLSFPDGFPT
-390 GWINRRY
+390 GWINRRFY
-397 YTSPMVQIHEDGV
+397 CDPMVKIEEDGQ
-410 TRYTMLDGGFE
+410 TKYTMLNGGFE

-441 QEGKAYRVMSTLC
+441 QEGKDYRVMSTLC
-454 FAMDDVDADYR
+454 FAIDDVDADYR

-478 GYYQVNGYSGQDVD
+478 GYYQVNGYSGQEVD

-529 ISGGEKYIHEYLVEL
+529 ISGGEKYTHEYLVEL

-600 VKVVGDVAYDSQ
+600 VKVIGDVAYDSQ

-631 RAELGGNCSSGV
+631 RAELGSNCSSGV